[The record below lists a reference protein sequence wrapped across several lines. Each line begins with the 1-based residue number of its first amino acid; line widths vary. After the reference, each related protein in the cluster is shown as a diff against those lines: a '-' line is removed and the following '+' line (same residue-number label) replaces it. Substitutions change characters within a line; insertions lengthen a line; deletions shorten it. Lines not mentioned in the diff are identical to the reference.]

1 MPAAITIVD
10 AILTPAPPVHHDVQ
24 RLPEQ
29 RMEGMRDPD
38 GRGHLPGVS
47 CS

>member
-1 MPAAITIVD
+1 MAITVVD
-10 AILTPAPPVHHDVQ
+10 PILTPVVPVYDYVE

-29 RMEGMRDPD
+29 WMERMRDPD
-38 GRGHLPGVS
+38 GRGHPPGVS

>member
-1 MPAAITIVD
+1 
-10 AILTPAPPVHHDVQ
+10 VHDHVE

-38 GRGHLPGVS
+38 GPGHHPRAS

>member
-1 MPAAITIVD
+1 MAITVVD
-10 AILTPAPPVHHDVQ
+10 PILTPVVAVYDDVE

>member
-1 MPAAITIVD
+1 MPTAITEVD
-10 AILTPAPPVHHDVQ
+10 PVLTPVVPVHDDVE

-38 GRGHLPGVS
+38 GPGRLPGMS
-47 CS
+47 